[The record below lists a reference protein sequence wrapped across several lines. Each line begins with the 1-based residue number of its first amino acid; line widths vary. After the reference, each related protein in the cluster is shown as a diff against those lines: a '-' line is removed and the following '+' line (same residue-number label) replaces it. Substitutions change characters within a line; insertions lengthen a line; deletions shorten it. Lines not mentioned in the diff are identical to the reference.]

1 MPASTTA
8 RSRSVLDDTVST
20 RVKRTAAPVRVIHGG
35 RATAEEEPIGVL
47 RSSAVL
53 ACAVAALAAAAPA
66 GAADDPYAAL
76 LAPSG
81 TCGPAA
87 DALGLDAATAQSV
100 MLCLTNYA
108 RAQSGLP
115 PLRSSA
121 TLDAA
126 GQAKLAA
133 DLSCSEFSHTPCGQP
148 FEAVFA
154 DYVQGATSYQIG
166 ENIAW
171 GTGSFGTP
179 RNTMD
184 GWLHSEGHR
193 ENILTAAY
201 AELGIGYLAGRP
213 FQGYSG
219 ATLWSQE
226 FGVRSPSGGES
237 SASATKAQPKPKV
250 RRHRRTHRRA

>member
-1 MPASTTA
+1 VIHAAPAS
-8 RSRSVLDDTVST
+8 
-20 RVKRTAAPVRVIHGG
+20 
-35 RATAEEEPIGVL
+35 AENQAIGVL
-47 RSSAVL
+47 RSSAL
-53 ACAVAALAAAAPA
+53 LCCAVAALTTAAPA
-66 GAADDPYAAL
+66 VSADDPYASL

-87 DALGLDAATAQSV
+87 DTLGLDAATAQTT

-108 RAQSGLP
+108 RAQSGLQ
-115 PLRSSA
+115 PLRLNA
-121 TLDAA
+121 TLDTA

-133 DLSCSEFSHTPCGQP
+133 DLSCREFSHTPCGQP
-148 FEAVFA
+148 FDNVFA
-154 DYVQGATSYQIG
+154 DYVQGATSYQVG

-179 RNTMD
+179 RNTMN

-201 AELGIGYLAGRP
+201 GELGIGYLAGQS

-226 FGVRSPSGGES
+226 FGVRSPAGARS
-237 SASATKAQPKPKV
+237 SASTASSAPKPTAKP
-250 RRHRRTHRRA
+250 RAHRHRKLHRHA